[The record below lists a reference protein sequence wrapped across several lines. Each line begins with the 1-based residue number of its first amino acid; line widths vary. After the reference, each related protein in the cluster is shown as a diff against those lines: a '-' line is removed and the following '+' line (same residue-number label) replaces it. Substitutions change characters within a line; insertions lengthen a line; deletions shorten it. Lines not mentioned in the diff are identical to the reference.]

1 MAASVTKILLGKVFT
16 KEENEFRMLILGE
29 KGFFWC
35 VYVCHE
41 AVAIK
46 SDLLLIYLS

>member
-29 KGFFWC
+29 KGVFG
-35 VYVCHE
+35 VYMSVMM
-41 AVAIK
+41 
-46 SDLLLIYLS
+46 LLPINQIYF